1 MLYASDMTFGESIST
16 CFKKYV
22 DFNGRASR
30 SEFWYF
36 YLFLVI
42 LSVAAIPLD
51 IAIFP
56 YNEWGPINT
65 TIAILTFFPYIS
77 VTARSLH
84 DSNYSGW
91 LQLLVITI
99 IGIIPVLIWLIQKG
113 YDDENRFGINPVV
126 NS

>member
-1 MLYASDMTFGESIST
+1 MTFGESIST

-36 YLFLVI
+36 YLFLAI

-77 VTARSLH
+77 VTARRLH

-113 YDDENRFGINPVV
+113 YEDENRFGINPVV